1 MRARECESESGGS
14 VLLSEESEAGD
25 EWGRGAGGSDVVLH
39 FEDAA
44 SEQTFYSLVRVLQGA
59 ILCYLVCMSFT
70 ASSSPYTGHA
80 SNLDHIML
88 ATDILCV
95 DVTSALFVLAGFLCG
110 FVYHSVGPTVW
121 LEMRAQMLT
130 GIYVDLWVSGVAVL
144 LIGSLDAMLK
154 HRFHFHDVGLTIFEQ
169 ATALRVLDVRQSTA
183 APHSLNVAAWPAMC
197 AVWCLLSVG
206 STFSTND
213 FLRRQLGPIGKY
225 AIMVLGVCGIVL
237 FTLFGMLHSRSNIF
251 YANATAFTYRTL
263 EFNLGIHF
271 LYLLEMNDAIVK
283 NLLTLAHQSSKGIV
297 FIFICIWWSEV
308 GNEVVVEQEDESSD
322 RSALVCLRMFA
333 RSNCLRDHHA
343 FLLRGCFL
351 GITLI
356 SLFAYEQNTSQ
367 SYGSGL
373 PHPKPLLQAR
383 VFASAVALCWPT
395 YLIVQLIFEISFGGD
410 LVNRNMPLMSVLQV
424 MFLLASSTLY
434 TLFVKPRLCVY
445 VCLLLGRCG
454 HGGRARQDAG
464 RTEDATHVNEQDIYC
479 VEDTEEMQD
488 ITDMQP

>member
-1 MRARECESESGGS
+1 MRARECESESGDS
-14 VLLSEESEAGD
+14 VLPSEASDAGD
-25 EWGRGAGGSDVVLH
+25 GWGRGAAGGEVVLH

-44 SEQTFYSLVRVLQGA
+44 SEHTFYSLVRVLQGA

-110 FVYHSVGPTVW
+110 FVYHSVGPAVW
-121 LEMRAQMLT
+121 LEIRAQMLT
-130 GIYVDLWVSGVAVL
+130 GIYVDLWVSGVVAV
-144 LIGSLDAMLK
+144 LIGSLDALLK
-154 HRFHFHDVGLTIFEQ
+154 HRFKFVDVGLTIFEQ
-169 ATALRVLDVRQSTA
+169 ATAVRVLDVRQSGA

-197 AVWCLLSVG
+197 AVWCVLSVG

-213 FLRRQLGPIGKY
+213 FLRRQLGPVGKY
-225 AIMVLGVCGIVL
+225 AIMVLAVCGIVL

-271 LYLLEMNDAIVK
+271 LYLLEMNDAIVS
-283 NLLTLAHQSSKGIV
+283 NLLTLLHQSSKGILFV
-297 FIFICIWWSEV
+297 FICIWWSEI
-308 GNEVVVEQEDESSD
+308 GNEVVVEQEDGSSD
-322 RSALVCLRMFA
+322 SNALVCLRMFA

-356 SLFAYEQNTSQ
+356 SLFAYAQNSSQ
-367 SYGSGL
+367 TFGAKL
-373 PHPKPLLQAR
+373 PHPHPLLRAR
-383 VFASAVALCWPT
+383 VFVSAVPLSWPI
-395 YLIVQLIFEISFGGD
+395 YLLVQLIFEMSFGGD
-410 LVNRNMPLMSVLQV
+410 LVNRNMPLMSLLQI

-434 TLFVKPRLCVY
+434 TMFVQPRLCLVM
-445 VCLLLGRCG
+445 CAMLGRCTRSG
-454 HGGRARQDAG
+454 AG
-464 RTEDATHVNEQDIYC
+464 LRGAGLAAHVIDTQISDVQDI
-479 VEDTEEMQD
+479 EDIAD
-488 ITDMQP
+488 IDIQDMQ